1 MRYAQY
7 INNAE
12 TYFLYANG
20 QMIVDHQIIVENA
33 AKTRMDGRRPSNNF
47 LMQKQLI

>member
-1 MRYAQY
+1 MRYAQCLHDADTH
-7 INNAE
+7 I
-12 TYFLYANG
+12 LYANRK
-20 QMIVDHQIIVENA
+20 MIVDHQIIVENA